1 MPSLKKIIQQF
12 NKKMIAL
19 QVVQLDECMSK
30 MVVDIKEWAPECDVV
45 DMAPLLRKEQMMKIA
60 LQHQARFGH
69 LTNNAGGA
77 NSGNGGTSGQDD
89 EEDFETKKRKMEE
102 EIREQF
108 MKGTNDGMQR
118 QMNQRFVD
126 REVMR
131 RMQEGI

>member
-1 MPSLKKIIQQF
+1 
-12 NKKMIAL
+12 
-19 QVVQLDECMSK
+19 
-30 MVVDIKEWAPECDVV
+30 
-45 DMAPLLRKEQMMKIA
+45 MAPLLRKEQMMKIA
-60 LQHQARFGH
+60 LQHQQMYG
-69 LTNNAGGA
+69 NAGNIGGGDSSVNGGA
-77 NSGNGGTSGQDD
+77 NAKDD
-89 EEDFETKKRKMEE
+89 EEDFETKRKKMEE